1 MPQPSVVVLQVAS
14 VVLEV
19 AIKGQPSVVAI
30 PLVAFHRSTATER
43 VIRSAKLSVKEPG
56 EHSVSEA

>member
-1 MPQPSVVVLQVAS
+1 MAQPSVVVLQVAL

-19 AIKGQPSVVAI
+19 AIKGQPSAI

>member
-1 MPQPSVVVLQVAS
+1 MARNFILDPTHW
-14 VVLEV
+14 
-19 AIKGQPSVVAI
+19 PSVVAI